1 MDEQSH
7 EASGRRE
14 AKKHVLEKV
23 KVVKARGRKCNVC
36 IIGVTEGKVKGRRC
50 DRPPVNDISH
60 RVESV
65 PSRVDAELDHV
76 PYFDR

>member
-1 MDEQSH
+1 MH

-23 KVVKARGRKCNVC
+23 KVVKARGRKFNVC

-50 DRPPVNDISH
+50 DRPP
-60 RVESV
+60 
-65 PSRVDAELDHV
+65 
-76 PYFDR
+76 